1 MWQTLFFKWI
11 MSNVYVTKYEINY
24 NICIIINILFAMT
37 DIHWETSYWMITIK
51 NETMLHSNP
60 YLCLIS
66 FTSQLC
72 NARYFLIDLAN
83 TKTIKEQGLSLP
95 SSIRATGKFLIT
107 TECQRKYDK
116 VCKNLI
122 VLPQNCSRVD
132 EINYRLNSRK
142 MLDVL
147 YQVHE
152 RKTILQT

>member
-1 MWQTLFFKWI
+1 MWQAFFLKWI
-11 MSNVYVTKYEINY
+11 IFNVFVTKYEINY
-24 NICIIINILFAMT
+24 DICIIINILFAMT

-51 NETMLHSNP
+51 NETMLHSIA
-60 YLCLIS
+60 YLVLCLIS

-116 VCKNLI
+116 VCTT
-122 VLPQNCSRVD
+122 QNCSRVD